1 MLRRVKCPAILQ
13 PLNLITFFN
22 MKFNVVISTFLQT
35 SSILSLSWLQNFL
48 QKERISLVLTSFNCS
63 LSNPEIMNKA
73 LEQSLLKSS
82 LEQISW
88 ASHLL
93 AEFEGRKS
101 RTWKLLNK
109 SCDDK
114 INVQYSY
121 NLSYGIPA
129 SWRTFLYFLLGWGL
143 VFNWMSRSFVVLTL
157 EISSWT
163 LEEKLNIS
171 AHHVIFPIFY
181 SLRI

>member
-1 MLRRVKCPAILQ
+1 
-13 PLNLITFFN
+13 
-22 MKFNVVISTFLQT
+22 MKFNVVISTFLQI

-48 QKERISLVLTSFNCS
+48 QKERISLVLTSLNCS

-93 AEFEGRKS
+93 PEFEGRKS

-114 INVQYSY
+114 IHVQYSY
-121 NLSYGIPA
+121 NLSYAIPA
-129 SWRTFLYFLLGWGL
+129 GRRAFLYLWLGSRVQQDVSL
-143 VFNWMSRSFVVLTL
+143 VRWSRAH
-157 EISSWT
+157 SWDI
-163 LEEKLNIS
+163 ELNARGETQYLRAPCDIPN
-171 AHHVIFPIFY
+171 ILFPKHIKQFD
-181 SLRI
+181 

>member
-1 MLRRVKCPAILQ
+1 
-13 PLNLITFFN
+13 
-22 MKFNVVISTFLQT
+22 
-35 SSILSLSWLQNFL
+35 
-48 QKERISLVLTSFNCS
+48 
-63 LSNPEIMNKA
+63 MNKA

-114 INVQYSY
+114 IHVQYSC

-129 SWRTFLYFLLGWGL
+129 SWRTFLYLWLGSSVQLDFSL
-143 VFNWMSRSFVVLTL
+143 VRCAH
-157 EISSWT
+157 SWDI
-163 LEEKLNIS
+163 KLNARGETQYLRAPCDIPNILFS
-171 AHHVIFPIFY
+171 THVKQSDQHILYFY
-181 SLRI
+181 LVVCLVILFYLQSSEVFYRFARASSTETKGVWYMV